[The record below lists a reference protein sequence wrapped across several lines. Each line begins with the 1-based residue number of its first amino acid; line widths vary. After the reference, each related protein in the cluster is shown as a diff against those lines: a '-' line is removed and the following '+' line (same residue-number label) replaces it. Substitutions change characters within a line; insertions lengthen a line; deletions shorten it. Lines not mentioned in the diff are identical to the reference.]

1 MRAMAILK
9 VAVLGNPVLRI
20 PAEPV
25 KNAQAPEIQRL
36 IDDMLETMQE
46 YRGVGLA
53 APQVHR
59 YLQIAVIATEADDQ
73 ASTDRSASPLVLINP
88 RITPSTDQM
97 EEDWEGC
104 LSLPNLRGK
113 VPRYRE
119 IEVEAVDR
127 RGRQLRRKAVDFYA
141 RVIQHECDHLT
152 ATVFIDRMKDFQTL
166 TFLDEYARYWAPRE
180 ESGDVE
186 A

>member
-1 MRAMAILK
+1 MAILK
-9 VAVLGNPVLRI
+9 VAVLGNPILRI

-25 KNAQAPEIQRL
+25 KNVQAPEIQRL

-59 YLQIAVIATEADDQ
+59 SFQIATISADAEDH
-73 ASTDRSASPLVLINP
+73 AAEDRSPSPLVLINP
-88 RITPSTDQM
+88 RITPSSDQM

-104 LSLPNLRGK
+104 LSLPGLRGK
-113 VPRYRE
+113 VPRYQE
-119 IEVEAVDR
+119 IVVEAVDR
-127 RGRQLRRKAVDFYA
+127 RGRQIRRKAAEFHA
-141 RVIQHECDHLT
+141 RVIQHECDHLA
-152 ATVFIDRMKDFQTL
+152 ATLFIDRMKDFQTL

-180 ESGDVE
+180 DSEDRE